1 MKKLIITEEERMSIM
16 KMYLTE
22 QTTIWDSVQSAG
34 STGEGLK
41 TKLESFP
48 SNSKL
53 KSPTEGALNFNE
65 KGDSIAGLPA
75 YVGAQLQMQYNQL
88 ADMKNVKSA
97 ANSLSAQFGFDLE
110 FYLTTEPG
118 VTDFTNKANSA
129 SYFTIK
135 GTKLNNGTF
144 QIFSRPTYTEKFAEV
159 GFKSV
164 KGVNISMKVSL
175 AANMLFGNLDG
186 WLGPDLRKN
195 INTKLAEYGYP
206 AIPNAIPY
214 NTVQTV

>member
-22 QTTIWDSVQSAG
+22 QTNIWDSVQGAG
-34 STGEGLK
+34 STDKGLK
-41 TKLESFP
+41 TKLEYFP
-48 SNSKL
+48 SNSQL

-65 KGDSIAGLPA
+65 QGGSFAGKPA

-88 ADMKNVKSA
+88 ADMKNVNSA
-97 ANSLSAQFGFDLE
+97 ADSLSAQFGFDLE
-110 FYLTTEPG
+110 FYLTTASG
-118 VTDFTNKANSA
+118 LTDFTNKANSA

-135 GTKLNNGTF
+135 GAKLNNGTF
-144 QIFSRPTYTEKFAEV
+144 QIFSRPTYTEEFKKV
-159 GFKSV
+159 GFKSA
-164 KGVNISMKVSL
+164 KGGRVSMEVSL

-186 WLGPDLRKN
+186 WLGADLRKN